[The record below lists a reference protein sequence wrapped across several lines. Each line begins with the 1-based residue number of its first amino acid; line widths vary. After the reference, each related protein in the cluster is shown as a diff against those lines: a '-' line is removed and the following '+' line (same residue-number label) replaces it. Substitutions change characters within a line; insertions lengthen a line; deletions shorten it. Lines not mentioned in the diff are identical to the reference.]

1 MEGCA
6 RGGRG
11 RVLKRRRD
19 GLLPAAALE
28 VRQARAG
35 PLVPNRGMN
44 ARPEPPTLRLRR
56 LGIDTYQEPVL
67 YMHRDCPICHSEGF
81 EAQSRVE
88 VSLGERRVIAT
99 LNVVHGDFLSPDEAG
114 LSEAAWRL
122 LGAGEGALAQLRHPA
137 PLESLGHVRA
147 KVYGRRLTDS
157 ALHAVIEDVA
167 HGRYSDLQLAA
178 FVTACAGDRLD
189 LGETIALTR
198 AMVAVGERIDWGE
211 GLVMD
216 KHCVGGLPGNRTT
229 MLVVP
234 IVAACGLRMPKT
246 SSRAITSPAGT
257 ADAMETVA
265 PVDLDV
271 PQIRR
276 VVEATGGCIVWGGSV
291 RLSPADD
298 ILIRVE
304 RPLDL
309 DSQGQL
315 VASVLSKKAAAGST
329 HVLIDMP
336 VGPTAKVRS
345 NEAAAQ
351 LAGQMH
357 QVAAAI
363 GLNVRVLQTDGSEP
377 VGRGIGPALEA
388 RDVLAVLRCEASAP
402 HDLRRRALHLAGEL
416 LEFGGAA
423 AAGQG
428 QAMAQGVLEDGR
440 AWRKFQ
446 EICEAQG
453 GMREPPVAPY
463 TQPVPATR
471 TGSVVAIDNRRL
483 ARIAKLAGAPK
494 AASAGIDLMV
504 RNGDFVER
512 GQPLFTLHAA
522 SPGELSYA
530 MAYALAQADTVHVME
545 DA

>member
-1 MEGCA
+1 MNH
-6 RGGRG
+6 
-11 RVLKRRRD
+11 LQ
-19 GLLPAAALE
+19 PA
-28 VRQARAG
+28 
-35 PLVPNRGMN
+35 PH
-44 ARPEPPTLRLRR
+44 RLRAR
-56 LGIDTYQEPVL
+56 RMGIDTYQEPVL
-67 YMHRDCPICHSEGF
+67 YTHRDCPVCLSEGF

-88 VSLGERRVIAT
+88 LRLNGHFIVAT
-99 LNVVHGDFLSPDEAG
+99 LNVVDSDILAPGEAG

-122 LGAGEGALAQLRHPA
+122 LGAREGEELIVRHPP

-157 ALHAVIEDVA
+157 AIEAVIRDVA
-167 HGRYSDLQLAA
+167 AGRYSDLQLAA
-178 FVTACAGDRLD
+178 FVTACAGERLD
-189 LGETIALTR
+189 FGETVALTR
-198 AMVAVGERIDWGE
+198 AMVDVGDRLDWGE

-229 MLVVP
+229 MLIVP

-257 ADAMETVA
+257 ADTMETVA

-271 PQIRR
+271 PAMRR
-276 VVEATGGCIVWGGSV
+276 VVERTGGCIVWGGSV

-298 ILIRVE
+298 VLIRVE

-329 HVLIDMP
+329 HVLIDIP

-345 NEAAAQ
+345 SEAARILSSQ
-351 LAGQMH
+351 LR
-357 QVAAAI
+357 QVGAEI
-363 GLNVRVLQTDGSEP
+363 GLQVHVVETDGLAP

-388 RDVLAVLRCEASAP
+388 RDVLAVLRRHPDAP
-402 HDLRRRALHLAGEL
+402 GDLAERALFLAGQV
-416 LEFGGAA
+416 LEFGAA
-423 AAGQG
+423 AAPGQG
-428 QAMAQGVLEDGR
+428 LALARQVLADGR
-440 AWRKFQ
+440 AWAKFQ

-453 GMREPPVAPY
+453 GLREPALAPLRQDIVA
-463 TQPVPATR
+463 ASSGR
-471 TGSVVAIDNRRL
+471 VVGIDNRRL

-494 AASAGIDLMV
+494 VACAGIDLRV
-504 RNGDFVER
+504 RVGDFVER
-512 GQPLFTLHAA
+512 GEPLFTLHAG
-522 SPGELSYA
+522 SPGAL
-530 MAYALAQADTVHVME
+530 AYAADYADSQPHTVHVTE

>member
-1 MEGCA
+1 MQAE
-6 RGGRG
+6 
-11 RVLKRRRD
+11 
-19 GLLPAAALE
+19 LP
-28 VRQARAG
+28 RTTFNQ
-35 PLVPNRGMN
+35 
-44 ARPEPPTLRLRR
+44 LRLRR

-67 YMHRDCPICHSEGF
+67 YMHRDCPVCQSEGF

-88 VSLGERRVIAT
+88 LLFEGRSIVAT
-99 LNVVHGDFLSPDEAG
+99 LNVVHGEFLSPHEAG

-122 LGAGEGALAQLRHPA
+122 LRASGGAAVTLRHPT

-157 ALHAVIEDVA
+157 GIHAVITDVA
-167 HGRYSDLQLAA
+167 AGRYSDLQLAA

-189 LGETIALTR
+189 LQETVALTR
-198 AMVAVGERIDWGE
+198 AMVDVGERIDWGP
-211 GLVMD
+211 GIVMD

-229 MLVVP
+229 MIVVP

-257 ADAMETVA
+257 ADAMETLA
-265 PVDLDV
+265 PVDLDLNAM
-271 PQIRR
+271 RR
-276 VVEATGGCIVWGGSV
+276 VVDQTGGCIVWGGSV

-315 VASVLSKKAAAGST
+315 VASVLSKKAAAGSN
-329 HVLIDMP
+329 HVLIDIP
-336 VGPTAKVRS
+336 VGSTAKVRS
-345 NEAAAQ
+345 QQSADQ
-351 LAGQMH
+351 LAHQLE
-357 QVAAAI
+357 QVALVM
-363 GLNVRVLQTDGSEP
+363 GLRLRVLQTDGSAP

-388 RDVLAVLRCEASAP
+388 RDVLAVLRNEAAAP
-402 HDLRRRALHLAGEL
+402 ADLAQRALVLAGDL

-423 AAGQG
+423 APGAGPG
-428 QAMAQGVLEDGR
+428 MAADVLASGR

-453 GMREPPVAPY
+453 GLRTPPQAEHRLDVRA
-463 TQPVPATR
+463 QR
-471 TGSVVAIDNRRL
+471 SGSVVSIDNRRL
-483 ARIAKLAGAPK
+483 ARIAKLAGAPL
-494 AASAGIDLMV
+494 AACAGVDLHV
-504 RNGDFVER
+504 RCGDFVER
-512 GQPLFTLHAA
+512 GEPLFTLHAA
-522 SPGELSYA
+522 SPGEL
-530 MAYALAQADTVHVME
+530 AYAFEYASSQSGTILVTE